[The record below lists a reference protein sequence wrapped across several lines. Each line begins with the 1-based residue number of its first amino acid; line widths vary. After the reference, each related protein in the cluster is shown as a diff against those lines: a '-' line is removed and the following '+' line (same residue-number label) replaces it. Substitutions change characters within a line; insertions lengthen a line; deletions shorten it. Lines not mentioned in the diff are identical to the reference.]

1 MPTIINLPKAAP
13 PAPTYKVGQSVW
25 FENDTQ
31 NPGADVRSGV
41 ITVLML
47 DQSPPKFTVESGH
60 PNGRTVETLNLVL
73 SGPGAD
79 IIYDAPPGKP
89 AAPVAEAA
97 PPAEPT
103 PAPSTLPIP
112 AIGSFIRY
120 RDSTGICQAE
130 VKEDAGDNFIWVLK
144 PGNTKRTK
152 VAISAI
158 VAHPTDAQ
166 PAPVTPVYKHT
177 SQIPAAPEVVTP
189 TVEAPVKAAPA
200 PAPAAPAP
208 AAQTPAVRQAAP
220 VATTEASAFDNFMGE
235 VFDDPKYLEIP
246 RFYIGSSGKVYE
258 EMGALKGDIR
268 IGVGMGADA
277 TDHLVL
283 ASMAEPRKRGSIT
296 LSAVDLAIIWV
307 DGYWVEK
314 IDYEKKIE
322 KGLIPVIVHT
332 KEELAKAQAESEW
345 PFVAEARS
353 LVMVKKPAHV
363 AADHPLFPYTVGG
376 EKFALAAW
384 KIGGAASSAVFKPL
398 KTRCS
403 PLGGNKSPEH
413 WKWELKVMLEDGK
426 NIWAKPL
433 LRGMGEWPAEM
444 VEQFRRYIPKATP
457 AVSEDDDH
465 PAE

>member
-1 MPTIINLPKAAP
+1 MPTIVNLPKAAP

-79 IIYDAPPGKP
+79 IIYDEPPGKA
-89 AAPVAEAA
+89 AAPAGPGGDDPGLPGAMG
-97 PPAEPT
+97 EPGI

-112 AIGSFIRY
+112 ATGTFVRY
-120 RDSTGICQAE
+120 RDSTGICQGE

-152 VAISAI
+152 VALSAI
-158 VAHPTDAQ
+158 VAHVTDAP
-166 PAPVTPVYKHT
+166 PAPAAK
-177 SQIPAAPEVVTP
+177 APEVVTP
-189 TVEAPVKAAPA
+189 TVEAPVKATPA
-200 PAPAAPAP
+200 PQP
-208 AAQTPAVRQAAP
+208 PAVRQAAP

-283 ASMAEPRKRGSIT
+283 ASMNEPRKRGSIT
-296 LSAVDLAIIWV
+296 ASAVELAIIWV

-332 KEELAKAQAESEW
+332 KEELVKAQAKSEW

-444 VEQFRRYIPKATP
+444 VEQFRRYIPKAAP
-457 AVSEDDDH
+457 AASEDDDH